1 MSETKKMTMDT
12 PYIIRLAGTLL
23 ASTAVTA
30 LLLGIVNYSTAPVI
44 QQIQDEKKAAAMS
57 AVLQAEEYPKVEGF
71 VPAASTSAAGTGT
84 VAALYEAVQGGNTLG
99 YVAEVTANGFG
110 GAISLVVG
118 VSPDCMV
125 TGVSIIDHS
134 ETPNVGSKVVG
145 DQAVLDQAVGLGFPI
160 TVNGGDNAFDA
171 VSGATVSSRAVVSGI
186 NAALEAVDAAVPLG

>member
-12 PYIIRLAGTLL
+12 PYIVRLAVTLL
-23 ASTAVTA
+23 AITAVTA
-30 LLLGIVNYSTAPVI
+30 LLLGIVNYFTAPVI

-110 GAISLVVG
+110 GAVSMVVG
-118 VSPDCMV
+118 VTTDGAV
-125 TGVSIIDHS
+125 TGVSVIDHS
-134 ETPNVGSKVVG
+134 ETQGVGSKVVNS
-145 DQAVLDQAVGLGFPI
+145 QEVLSRFAGLSGEI
-160 TVNGGDNAFDA
+160 TVNSGENKIDG
-171 VSGATVSSRAVVSGI
+171 VSGATVSSKAVTAGV
-186 NAALEAVDAAVPLG
+186 NAALAAVAAVSQ

>member
-23 ASTAVTA
+23 AITAVTA
-30 LLLGIVNYSTAPVI
+30 LLLGIVNYFTAPVI

-99 YVAEVTANGFG
+99 YVAEVTSNGFG
-110 GAISLVVG
+110 GAVSMVVG
-118 VSPDCMV
+118 VTTDGAV
-125 TGVSIIDHS
+125 TGVSVIDHS
-134 ETPNVGSKVVG
+134 ETQGVGSKVVNS
-145 DQAVLDQAVGLGFPI
+145 QEVLSRFAGLSGEI
-160 TVNGGDNAFDA
+160 TVNSGENKVDG
-171 VSGATVSSRAVVSGI
+171 VSGATVSSKAVTAGV
-186 NAALEAVDAAVPLG
+186 NAALAAVAAVSQ